1 MRFGGG
7 GGRATIL
14 MPDTSAY
21 DRMFNLQLE
30 AMRQQQGS
38 DSLMALGQLQL
49 DQALR
54 GQQQS
59 LTAFRDYKRERAD
72 AAQAHANR
80 IAALIGP
87 PVPEQ
92 SAKPPTI
99 GSDRAMATKPRDRD
113 SLRVT
118 RAKSTRQGKGT
129 GLNITTS

>member
-1 MRFGGG
+1 MGFGGG
-7 GGRATIL
+7 GSRGTIV

-21 DRMFNLQLE
+21 DRLLGLQLE

-54 GQQQS
+54 GQQHA
-59 LTAFRDYKRERAD
+59 LTEFRDYTRQRAD
-72 AAQAHANR
+72 NVQAHANR

-87 PVPEQ
+87 PVPEK

-99 GSDRAMATKPRDRD
+99 GRDRAAVNKPRDRA
-113 SLRVT
+113 SLRIA
-118 RAKSTRQGKGT
+118 RARSTSQGKGT
-129 GLNITTS
+129 GLNISTS

>member
-1 MRFGGG
+1 MCFGG
-7 GGRATIL
+7 GGRATIM

-21 DRMFNLQLE
+21 DRMLNLQLE

-38 DSLMALGQLQL
+38 DSRMALGQLQL

-59 LTAFRDYKRERAD
+59 LTAFRDYKRQRAES
-72 AAQAHANR
+72 AQAHANR

-87 PVPEQ
+87 PVPEK

-99 GSDRAMATKPRDRD
+99 GRDRATVTKPRDRD

-118 RAKSTRQGKGT
+118 RVKATRQGKGT